1 LPETAPRKPDR
12 TGAKV
17 LLLLLS
23 LAWGLSW
30 PVMRIAL
37 EEVTPWTLRLV
48 GYATGVVFMFA
59 VVKLRRRAPAL
70 PFGRSYL
77 HVTVSAV
84 LNVVGFGLFSSFA
97 QLQAMT
103 ARVAIIVYSMPI
115 WASVTAWLLLGEG
128 LTRPAI
134 VGLVLC
140 VCGLAVLITPL
151 AGAGVPLGLVL
162 ALGSALSW
170 AAGTLYLK
178 WARIPGDRIAITGWQ
193 LVVSLAVIA
202 VCLAIFEGA
211 PHLWPLRPTTIVA
224 LVFHGVIAT
233 GLAYLL
239 WFEIVERL
247 PVATASLGSLC
258 VPVVGILSSIAI
270 LGERPSLIDAIGFAL
285 ILAAAAAVLIEPAT
299 RPVASTRSER

>member
-1 LPETAPRKPDR
+1 MELRAPAPV
-12 TGAKV
+12 GAKA
-17 LLLLLS
+17 LLVLLS

-37 EEVTPWTLRLV
+37 DEVTPWTLRLV
-48 GYATGVVFMFA
+48 GYGTGVIFMFA
-59 VVKLRRRAPAL
+59 VVKLRRRPASL
-70 PFGRSYL
+70 PFGRPYL
-77 HVTVSAV
+77 HVIVSAL

-103 ARVAIIVYSMPI
+103 ARVAIIAYSMPI
-115 WASVTAWLLLGEG
+115 WASVLAWLLLGEA

-134 VGLVLC
+134 LGLILC
-140 VCGLAVLITPL
+140 VSGLAVLLYPL

-178 WARIPGDRIAITGWQ
+178 WARIPGDRIAVTGWQ

-202 VCLAIFEGA
+202 LCLAFFEGV
-211 PHLWPLRPTTIVA
+211 PRVWPLRPSTIFA
-224 LVFHGVIAT
+224 LLFHGVIST

-258 VPVVGILSSIAI
+258 VPVVGILSSIAV
-270 LGERPSLIDAIGFAL
+270 LGERPGLTDAIGFTL
-285 ILAAAAAVLIEPAT
+285 ILAAAASVLLEPAT
-299 RPVASTRSER
+299 RSSPAPSGR